1 MSAMKEIGFTRST
14 MPGETRVALLPESV
28 RTLRHPER
36 LFFEAGYAVSLGTAD
51 GEYARLGA
59 TVVPRSA
66 MSRMEVICVPR
77 FSEND
82 RALFQNGMTLWGW
95 PYIEDNPWCARA
107 VVERALTVVDF
118 HFMYRDGEFVFREN
132 SRIAGRLGIMHAM
145 VMGRPPERFGK
156 VAVIGKGYLGS
167 SAMGVLDGL
176 RVRYRV
182 FDRSN
187 SREFLR
193 SVQDFDTIVNC
204 IKWYEEGFFI
214 TREHIARMKE
224 GAFIID
230 LSTEGV
236 EDSVPQPAHAPVYR
250 NGHVLMYSNDHVP
263 AMWPALASAEIS
275 EALCPYVDKIVEGCS
290 DPVLEA
296 ATVVTAGKA
305 NAATGK
311 PARMALERAS
321 SNRLETMQWT
331 TVQSL

>member
-1 MSAMKEIGFTRST
+1 MMNKIGFTRST
-14 MPGETRVALLPESV
+14 MPGETRVALLPENV
-28 RTLRHPER
+28 RTLRHPEQ
-36 LFFEAGYAVSLGTAD
+36 LFFEAGYAVSLGIAD

-59 TVVPRSA
+59 NLVPRSA
-66 MSRMEVICVPR
+66 MRHMDVLCVPR
-77 FSEND
+77 FSESD
-82 RALFQNGMTLWGW
+82 GALFQDGMTLWGW

-107 VVERALTVVDF
+107 VVEHALTVVDF

-156 VAVIGKGYLGS
+156 VAVIGKGYLGTG
-167 SAMGVLDGL
+167 AMGVLDGL
-176 RVRYRV
+176 RVPYRV

-187 SREFLR
+187 SRGFLR
-193 SVQDFDTIVNC
+193 SVKDFDTIVNC
-204 IKWYEEGFFI
+204 IKWYAEGFFI

-230 LSTEGV
+230 LSTEGI

-250 NGHVLMYSNDHVP
+250 NGHVLKYSNDHIP
-263 AMWPALASAEIS
+263 AMWPALASAQIS
-275 EALCPYVDKIVEGCS
+275 KALCPYVDKVVKGCP

-296 ATVVTAGKA
+296 ATVAAAGKA

-311 PARMALERAS
+311 LARTALERAS
-321 SNRLETMQWT
+321 SSHLETMQWT
-331 TVQSL
+331 AAQSL